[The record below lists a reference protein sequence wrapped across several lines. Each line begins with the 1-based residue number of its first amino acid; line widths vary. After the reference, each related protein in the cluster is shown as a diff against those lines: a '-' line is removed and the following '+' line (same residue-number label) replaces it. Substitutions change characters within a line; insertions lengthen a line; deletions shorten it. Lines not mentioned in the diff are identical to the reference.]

1 MFTDKN
7 CLLWPSKS
15 IIFPLRY
22 SEDGKY
28 VTLEIFLC
36 WVLGAIIGFL
46 PFVWHKNLPI
56 TRCFY
61 HDVVTEGYQMF
72 RFVFV
77 IIIPACI
84 IFTIYGM
91 IYKIVLH
98 QVGYFWIL
106 LKSCVNNF
114 LSFSVETWK
123 TVPASSLLFSQAQWI
138 STVHSCR
145 NKKGN
150 QSDC

>member
-1 MFTDKN
+1 MN
-7 CLLWPSKS
+7 VQRLHLQS

-28 VTLEIFLC
+28 VSLEIFIC
-36 WVLGAIIGFL
+36 WLLGSVIGFL
-46 PFVWHKNLPI
+46 PFVWHQDLPI

-98 QVGYFWIL
+98 QV
-106 LKSCVNNF
+106 CPQN
-114 LSFSVETWK
+114 
-123 TVPASSLLFSQAQWI
+123 
-138 STVHSCR
+138 H
-145 NKKGN
+145 
-150 QSDC
+150 